1 MGQADPLPEHCSVK
15 GCRKQHIFIW
25 LARCG
30 MKLGVPE
37 KNDFDKSKHGVL
49 VWWGNLW
56 LESAISAEASG
67 RT

>member
-30 MKLGVPE
+30 LKLGVHE
-37 KNDFDKSKHGVL
+37 KNDFDKSK
-49 VWWGNLW
+49 
-56 LESAISAEASG
+56 
-67 RT
+67 